1 MFYSFTVTWRLGHPH
16 RLETLGRTL
25 VVIAAMTARLAV
37 MLLAVV
43 AMMLRPLA
51 VRATWRRIAVAR
63 IDAGFGRARGLAIG
77 LLLARMRCRVMRGLA
92 AMAAI
97 RSAAPLARLGMRMRV
112 AVVRLARTILAV
124 AIPLPTMAMLLRL
137 LALGLRVGAFRTL
150 TVTGLTMTGLTVAG
164 SVRMRMIVAR
174 AARLIGADAILAAHR
189 LVRPRLRI
197 AYLVTVRTALLARFA
212 A

>member
-1 MFYSFTVTWRLGHPH
+1 MFYSFTVTWRSGHPH

-51 VRATWRRIAVAR
+51 VRATWRRIAVAC
-63 IDAGFGRARGLAIG
+63 IDAGFGRARCLAIG

-112 AVVRLARTILAV
+112 TVVRLARTILAA

-150 TVTGLTMTGLTVAG
+150 TVTGLTVAG
-164 SVRMRMIVAR
+164 SVRMRVIVAR
-174 AARLIGADAILAAHR
+174 PARLIGADAILAMIAAHR